1 MENKLIEAPKSQN
14 KNIVTVLKQL
24 STLYL
29 DGQIN
34 GLFPFNV
41 KDVRPSQE
49 LNRDH
54 ANVVPYRNRE

>member
-1 MENKLIEAPKSQN
+1 MENKLITAPKSQN
-14 KNIVTVLKQL
+14 KNIVTALKQL

-29 DGQIN
+29 DGQID

-41 KDVRPSQE
+41 KDVRSSQE

-54 ANVVPYRNRE
+54 ANAVPYRNRE